1 MRRLTDMLRAI
12 ALRAGLALCPLA
24 AAALAAMPAQAE
36 TVRAAM
42 VTVGDG
48 SGRSHTLAALMHG
61 QPTILH
67 VWATWCVPCRDELPA
82 VDRFAAGL
90 GAGIRDRLIAVSVD
104 TRPHADIAAFLAELD
119 ASHLRPWQVT
129 DGNAGTAFRLFGYPA
144 TLLVAADG
152 TVVERFAGPV
162 DWDDPAVAMRFE
174 AFVKVDQTS
183 GLGD

>member
-1 MRRLTDMLRAI
+1 MRGLTDMLRAI
-12 ALRAGLALCPLA
+12 ALRAGLALSALA
-24 AAALAAMPAQAE
+24 AMHPAAMPAQAE
-36 TVRAAM
+36 TVGAAA
-42 VTVGDG
+42 VTVDDG
-48 SGRSHTLAALMHG
+48 SGRSDTLASLMHG
-61 QPTILH
+61 RPTILH

-90 GAGIRDRLIAVSVD
+90 AAGVRDRLIAVSVD

-119 ASHLRPWQVT
+119 AANLHPWQVT

-152 TVVERFAGPV
+152 TVAERFAGPV

-174 AFVKVDQTS
+174 AFVKEE
-183 GLGD
+183 